1 MKLNTRQITISGL
14 LVGLTLVMGSTG
26 IGFIPVPTP
35 AGAATLMH
43 LPVELAGI
51 VEGPFVGAFTGLIFG
66 LFTLRF
72 LGDLRV
78 VIPARLLIGVVAYL
92 VYRLCGRRA
101 WSVPVAA
108 AAGSITNTVGT
119 LGLAVLFGYIPFA
132 GKEGALA
139 IALVQGVPEAIAAA
153 VIVTPVA
160 LAVREIASRQTSSR
174 VSRWRDGRWRNP

>member
-1 MKLNTRQITISGL
+1 MMKLGTRQIVVSGL
-14 LVGLTLVMGSTG
+14 LVALTLVMGMTG

-43 LPVELAGI
+43 LPVELAGML
-51 VEGPFVGAFTGLIFG
+51 EGPLVGSFVGLIFG

-78 VIPARLLIGVVAYL
+78 VIPARLLIGVVSFL
-92 VYRLCGRRA
+92 VYRACGRKA
-101 WSVPVAA
+101 WGIPIAA

-119 LGLAVLFGYIPFA
+119 LGLAVAFGYIPLA

-139 IALVQGVPEAIAAA
+139 IALLQGVPEAIVAA
-153 VIVTPVA
+153 VVLTPIV
-160 LAVREIASRQTSSR
+160 LAVGKLQR
-174 VSRWRDGRWRNP
+174 RWPDVARANQAKAKRA